1 MVGLG
6 RRVGGRAGGGGLGG
20 KGNPLGPMANP
31 NEKSLF
37 EQATRSCNMQ
47 KNIRKRGQGFSGPE
61 SRKLSRLQIVEH
73 RG

>member
-20 KGNPLGPMANP
+20 KGNP
-31 NEKSLF
+31 NEKSPF

-47 KNIRKRGQGFSGPE
+47 KNIQNRGQGFSGPE